1 MRAMDITEEKFE
13 ALQDVLYDGVS
24 FYCDEFMVSGEMA
37 WTLIQVQSIVELA
50 KIRNEPI
57 SL

>member
-1 MRAMDITEEKFE
+1 MDISEEKLE
-13 ALQDVLYDGVS
+13 ALQDVLYDCVS
-24 FYCDEFMVSGEMA
+24 FYCNEFMVSGEMA

-50 KIRNEPI
+50 KIRNEPV

>member
-1 MRAMDITEEKFE
+1 MRAMDITQEKFE
-13 ALQDVLYDGVS
+13 ALQDVLYDCVS